1 MAVAATVHSTGKLGG
16 DTNLE
21 LKIGTISI
29 AGDASWLAAG
39 EAITGLGWDRTERLI
54 ITGGSGA
61 ANAYSWE
68 WDSANQVL
76 KAYRTDQVDDPAEA
90 VPDTTDLSALT
101 ALEFLAVGQ

>member
-1 MAVAATVHSTGKLGG
+1 MAVAATVHQTGKFGG

-21 LKIGTISI
+21 IKFGTLSI

-39 EAITGLGWDRTERLI
+39 EAITGMGWENIYRLW

-61 ANAYSWE
+61 ANRYQWE
-68 WDSANQVL
+68 WDSGSQVL
-76 KAYRTDQVDDPAEA
+76 KAFRTDQVDDPAEA

-101 ALEFLAVGQ
+101 ALEFVALGQ